1 MGEQR
6 VSKLN
11 SKKNRHQFFNSLLN
25 DVKALQYMIDNDW
38 FEKGITRI
46 GAEQEMVLVDN
57 KTFKPKTNAMEALDI
72 LKKHSWV
79 ETELAKFNLEIN
91 LNPLTLKDKCF
102 SQLEKETTD
111 KLSIIKK
118 KIKKL
123 DTSIV
128 LTGILPTLVKTDLD
142 LVNLTPKKRY
152 YALMESINQQLS
164 GTAYELKISGIDD
177 LKIKHD
183 SPLLEASNTSFQVH
197 LQVEADKFVG
207 YYNIAQA
214 LAGPC
219 MAIAANSPLVFGKR
233 LWHESRIAMFQQALD
248 TRTTHDHMRESSPRV
263 NFGDDWLKESILE
276 IYKEDIAQFKPL
288 ISPDIQE
295 ESLDMINANK
305 VPKLAA
311 LQVHNSTVYRWNR
324 PCYGI
329 SPNGKPHLRIENR
342 VLPSGPTIVDE
353 VANACFWIGAM
364 EGMYLEYG
372 DNINNLMHFEDVR
385 DNFMKGAQ
393 FGIDTTFNWI
403 GDKKISATK
412 LIVKKL
418 IPLAEKGLRAYKV
431 SQKDIDKYLGI
442 IKARAKNHSN
452 GARWLLRGYTSL
464 TKETSKDEA
473 LTVLTHCIIKNQAT
487 NVPVH
492 KWPAPSLNDLDEYKP
507 GKLKVSE
514 FMDTNLLT
522 VSKSDILEFAIN
534 LMEWK
539 DVRYLPVERKG
550 KLQGLI
556 SSKMIMNHL
565 ATTKKSE
572 GKFTTVKDVMTAK
585 PHTVSPDTGILDAM
599 KIMKKNNVGCLPV
612 VSKGELMGVI
622 TENHY
627 MNITDRLMERLKKEK
642 ETK

>member
-11 SKKNRHQFFNSLLN
+11 SKENRHQFFNSLLN
-25 DVKALQYMIDNDW
+25 DVKALQHMIDNDW

-57 KTFKPKTNAMEALDI
+57 KTFKPKTNAMEALEI
-72 LKKHSWV
+72 LKKHPWV

-91 LNPLTLKDKCF
+91 LDPLQLKGKCF
-102 SQLEKETTD
+102 RQLEKETTR
-111 KLSIIKK
+111 KLNVIKK

-152 YALMESINQQLS
+152 HALMESINQQLS

-197 LQVEADKFVG
+197 LQVEANKFVG

-263 NFGDDWLKESILE
+263 NFGDEWLKESILE

-288 ISPDIQE
+288 ISPDIKE
-295 ESLDMINANK
+295 DSLDMITSNK

-372 DNINNLMHFEDVR
+372 DKINELMAFEDVR

-412 LIVKKL
+412 LIIKKL
-418 IPLAEKGLRAYKV
+418 IPLAEKGLKAHNV
-431 SQKDIDKYLGI
+431 SKKDIAKYLGI
-442 IKARAKNHSN
+442 IKARAKSHSN
-452 GARWLLRGYTSL
+452 GARWLLRGYSSL

-492 KWPAPSLNDLDEYKP
+492 KWDPPSLTDLDEYKP
-507 GKLKVSE
+507 AKLKVSE

-522 VSKSDILEFAIN
+522 VTKSDILEFAIN

-539 DVRYLPVERKG
+539 DVRYLPVEQNG
-550 KLQGLI
+550 KLKGLI

-565 ATTKKSE
+565 STTKKTE
-572 GKFTTVKDVMTAK
+572 GKFTTVKDVMTNE
-585 PHTVSPDTGILDAM
+585 PYTVSPDTGILDAM

-612 VSKGELMGVI
+612 VIKGELMGVI

-627 MNITDRLMERLKKEK
+627 MNITDRLMERLKKET

>member
-11 SKKNRHQFFNSLLN
+11 SLKNRHQFFNSLLN
-25 DVKALQYMIDNDW
+25 DVKALQHMIDHDW
-38 FEKGITRI
+38 FEKDITRI
-46 GAEQEMVLVDN
+46 GAEQEMVLVDK

-72 LKKHSWV
+72 LKDKKWV

-91 LNPLTLKDKCF
+91 LDPTELKGKCF
-102 SQLEKETTD
+102 ANLEKETVK
-111 KLSIIKK
+111 KLDFIRK

-123 DTSIV
+123 KTSYV

-142 LVNLTPKKRY
+142 LKNLTPKKRY
-152 YALMESINQQLS
+152 IALMESINQQLS

-177 LKIKHD
+177 LMIKHD
-183 SPLLEASNTSFQVH
+183 SPLLEACNTSFQVH
-197 LQVEADKFVG
+197 LQVEAKKFVG

-219 MAIAANSPLVFGKR
+219 MAISANSPLVFGRR
-233 LWHESRIAMFQQALD
+233 LWHESRIAMFQQAVD
-248 TRTTHDHMRESSPRV
+248 TRTTHDHMRETSPRV
-263 NFGDDWLKESILE
+263 NFGNAWLKESILE

-288 ISPDIQE
+288 ISPDIKE
-295 ESLDMINANK
+295 DSLHMVSNGK
-305 VPKLAA
+305 VPSLSA

-342 VLPSGPTIVDE
+342 VLPSGPSVIDE

-372 DNINNLMHFEDVR
+372 DNIHELMDFEDVR

-412 LIVKKL
+412 LVLKQL
-418 IPLAEKGLRAYKV
+418 IPLAEKGLKSHNV
-431 SQKDIDKYLGI
+431 SSKDINKYLSI
-442 IKARAKNHSN
+442 IKQRAKLHTN
-452 GARWLLRGYTSL
+452 GARWLLRGYSSL
-464 TKETSKDEA
+464 TKKTSKDEA
-473 LTVLTHCIIKNQAT
+473 LTVLTHCIIENQKT
-487 NVPVH
+487 NKPVH
-492 KWPAPSLNDLDEYKP
+492 QWEAPNLGDLKEYKP
-507 GKLKVSE
+507 STLTVSE
-514 FMDTNLLT
+514 FMDTNLIT
-522 VSKSDILEFAIN
+522 VTNDDILEFAIN

-539 DVRYLPVERKG
+539 NVRYLPVEHKG

-556 SSKMIMNHL
+556 SMKMIMNHI
-565 ATTKKSE
+565 ATNKKE
-572 GKFTTVKDVMTAK
+572 KNKFTSVSDVMTST
-585 PHTVSPDTGILDAM
+585 PLTIDPECGILEAM
-599 KIMKKNNVGCLPV
+599 KLMKKKNVGCLPV
-612 VSKGELMGVI
+612 VKKGELLGVI

-627 MNITDRLMERLKKEK
+627 LNITGRLMERLKKEM